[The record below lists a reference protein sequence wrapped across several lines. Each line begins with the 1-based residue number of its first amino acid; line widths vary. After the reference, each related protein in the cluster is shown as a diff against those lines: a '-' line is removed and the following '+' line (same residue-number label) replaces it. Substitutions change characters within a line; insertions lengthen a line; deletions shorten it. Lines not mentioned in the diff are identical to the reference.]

1 MVTIM
6 DYAQAWRG
14 PSTSPTHVDCDPVLK
29 TLGSFA
35 RLSSEEV
42 GLLTSLRRRNQ
53 TYHPGQEISRADE
66 LNPKSSVIAEGWAAR
81 VRMLPD
87 GRRQILAVLL
97 PGDCVAVTAERG
109 ALDRP
114 ALIALT
120 RVAVLDATP
129 LRDHLQEPEG
139 RVGGL
144 AKACAGAQD
153 ELCQMLID
161 HVVRL
166 GRHSTY
172 ERLIDFLDELH
183 RRQRRAGL
191 ASADRMPL
199 PLTQD
204 VLSDILGVSLVHVNR
219 TLQAMRRDGVL
230 VVSRGHVDFRKPAA
244 DEATRRSMSFQPA
257 SDDRTSPV
265 TLATVEGA
273 APVNRRSAAPLTLPR

>member
-1 MVTIM
+1 MVMIR

-14 PSTSPTHVDCDPVLK
+14 PSTPGTVDTDPVLK

-35 RLSSEEV
+35 RLSSDEV
-42 GLLTSLRRRNQ
+42 GLLTSLRRRPS
-53 TYHPGQEISRADE
+53 TYQPGQEISRADD
-66 LNPKSSVIAEGWAAR
+66 LNPKASIIAEGWAAR

-97 PGDCVAVTAERG
+97 PGDCVSVTPERG
-109 ALDRP
+109 ALERP

-120 RVAVLDATP
+120 RVAVLDATA
-129 LRDHLQEPEG
+129 LREHLQEPGG
-139 RVGGL
+139 RVGSL

-153 ELCQMLID
+153 EICQMLID

-172 ERLIDFLDELH
+172 ERLLDFMDELH

-219 TLQAMRRDGVL
+219 TLQAMRREGVL
-230 VVSRGHVDFRKPAA
+230 AVSRGHVEFRKPPAEH
-244 DEATRRSMSFQPA
+244 EANRRGMSFQPA
-257 SDDRTSPV
+257 ADDRPSPV
-265 TLATVEGA
+265 ALATVEGA
-273 APVNRRSAAPLTLPR
+273 APVSRKIADRPALPR